1 MTLLAAFLIGFC
13 AGLRSLTPPAAAA
26 WAVYLK
32 WFKLDYPLAYIGS
45 FASVAIL
52 SALAAI
58 ELIADKLPQTPN
70 RTSPPGLIARNVTGG
85 FAGAC
90 IAAGAGQ
97 GIFLGAM
104 VGAAGGV
111 VGCFA
116 GYHAR
121 SWIVKTLGTRDVYV
135 ALIEDLVAIAG
146 SIWVVSRF

>member
-1 MTLLAAFLIGFC
+1 MTLLAVFSIGFC
-13 AGLRSLTPPAAAA
+13 AGLRSLTAPAATA
-26 WAVYLK
+26 WAVHLK

-45 FASVAIL
+45 FAWVAIL

-70 RTSPPGLIARNVTGG
+70 RTSPPGLIARIVTGG
-85 FAGAC
+85 FTGVC

-97 GIFLGAM
+97 GIFLGA
-104 VGAAGGV
+104 VLGVAGGA

-121 SWIVKTLGTRDVYV
+121 RWIVRTLGTRDIYV

-146 SIWVVSRF
+146 SMWAVSRF